1 MLRPLFLIGFPTIL
15 LQLKNHSPNLS
26 PLPVK
31 PRSSLPLDTKTRS
44 LGDKLILARV
54 LKLMYKST
62 ITTNSVN
69 TEGLDS
75 VFRWLR
81 YGKLIFFYSMESGSR
96 KLTVYSLNNLM
107 AFSSQ

>member
-31 PRSSLPLDTKTRS
+31 PRSSLRLDTKTRS

-81 YGKLIFFYSMESGSR
+81 YGKLNNIFLQHGVR
-96 KLTVYSLNNLM
+96 ITKVNCNIVLTI
-107 AFSSQ
+107 